1 MCGIAGIFSP
11 AGKPLESRL
20 LVQMTNSLRHR
31 GPDDEG
37 YILAHTPSASA
48 QPFRGSDT
56 ISAIRHPDIN
66 DRAILGKNSNLG
78 MGWRRLSIIDLS
90 PTGHQP
96 MSNADQ
102 SIWIVFNGEIYNYI
116 ELRKELASIGFVFRT
131 QSDTEAI
138 IHAYTAWGQDCVH
151 HLNGMWSFALYDV
164 LNKRL
169 FCARDR
175 FGIKPFYYHWDGTTF
190 RFASEIKALLES
202 DDIPRTANSA
212 MVYDYLAQ
220 RILDHTDQ
228 TFFESILQL
237 RPGHVL
243 QLDLSGL
250 RTREYYSIE
259 YNPELGHFDEQEARR
274 YAEEFRE
281 RFTDSLRIH
290 LRTDVTLGSCL
301 SGGLDSSSIV
311 CASNQLI
318 FGSEGV
324 SRAIVG
330 DRQKTFTATSS
341 DPQYS
346 EEQFV
351 QSVIRQ
357 THALP
362 FFVEPTSDGLL
373 ADLSAFVHAHDEPVI
388 STSMYA
394 QWNVMKLASQNNI
407 KVLLD
412 GQGGDELLGGYRWHF
427 PVYHGQMLKE
437 MRLGDL
443 YRELRSTGDATGL
456 SMMNLVKP
464 LGMKVAKS
472 LIPKALRGNL
482 LSVSPYFGPEYAA
495 GRSRG
500 SELPEKSD
508 FNLQRRL
515 WEEETRFN
523 MQQLLHYEDRN
534 SMAFSIE
541 ARVPFIEHRLIE
553 FVMKVPAVYK
563 IHRGWSKYLLRT
575 AMEGVLPKE
584 IQWRKDKM
592 GFVTPEQ
599 TWIQNLRP
607 HFVKLIRQEA
617 FRSARFADMKKFID
631 HFDRGATTLG
641 SSDVWRFLNLEFW
654 MREFR
659 VS

>member
-11 AGKPLESRL
+11 AGKPVESRL
-20 LVQMTNSLRHR
+20 LVQMTNALRHR

-37 YILAHTPSASA
+37 YILAHTASA
-48 QPFRGSDT
+48 RTQPFRGKDT
-56 ISAIRHPDIN
+56 ISPVTHPDIN
-66 DRAILGKNSNLG
+66 NHALLGKNSNLG
-78 MGWRRLSIIDLS
+78 LGWRRLSIIDLS

-102 SIWIVFNGEIYNYI
+102 SVWIVFNGEIYNYI
-116 ELRKELASIGFVFRT
+116 ELRKELAEKGFVFRT

-138 IHAYTAWGQDCVH
+138 LHAYTAWGQDCVQ

-169 FCARDR
+169 FCSRDR

-202 DDIPRTANSA
+202 DEIPRRANSA
-212 MVYDYLAQ
+212 MVYDYLAH

-237 RPGHVL
+237 RPGHSL
-243 QLDLSGL
+243 QLDPSGL
-250 RTREYYSIE
+250 RTREYYTLE
-259 YNPELGHFDEQEARR
+259 YNPELGHFDEHEARR
-274 YAEEFRE
+274 FAEEFRE
-281 RFTDSLRIH
+281 RFTDSIRLH

-311 CASNQLI
+311 CTSNQLI
-318 FGSEGV
+318 FGKEGV

-341 DPQYS
+341 DARFS

-351 QSVIRQ
+351 KSVIQQ
-357 THALP
+357 THANP
-362 FFVEPTSDGLL
+362 FFIEPTSEGLR
-373 ADLSAFVHAHDEPVI
+373 ADLPAFVRAHDEPVI

-394 QWNVMKLASQNNI
+394 QWNVMKLASQHNI

-427 PVYHGQMLKE
+427 PVYHGQFLKE
-437 MRLGDL
+437 LRLKDL
-443 YRELRSTGDATGL
+443 YGELHATRDVTGL
-456 SMMNLVKP
+456 SLMNLTTPVA
-464 LGMKVAKS
+464 LKVAKS
-472 LIPKALRGNL
+472 LVPQSLRGNL
-482 LSVSPYFGPEYAA
+482 LDVSTYFGPDFSP
-495 GRSRG
+495 GRTR
-500 SELPEKSD
+500 LPGALQKSD

-563 IHRGWSKYLLRT
+563 IHQGWSKYLLRT
-575 AMEGVLPKE
+575 AMEGLLPKD

-592 GFVTPEQ
+592 GFVTPEEK
-599 TWIQNLRP
+599 WIQDLRP

-617 FRSARFADMKKFID
+617 FRSSRFADMKKFID
-631 HFDRGATTLG
+631 HFDRRSISLA